1 MQDSQYEILAAALN
15 VMVIGPTPLS
25 AVLAAT
31 PALAGLDGEMTC
43 ADLLARL
50 QQASPDDPVRNRLR
64 TALVSWDYAE
74 APEWAAGTSRN
85 TRERRDL
92 IYLRLALDPQL
103 TSQIDADLPFA
114 SVEGVIVVADKFTPW
129 YTEEVRRA
137 RNFYWRAYENYLREV
152 RHFNPVN
159 IKTLDD
165 ATNEAMERLT
175 NPEQEGVY
183 QAKGIVVGY
192 VQSGKTANFT
202 GVIAKAIDAGYRLII
217 VMSGTMDL
225 LRNQTQRRIDM
236 ELVGKEQIRRHATG
250 EPDERFDY
258 DDDPDWQGQFIS
270 YGGRPSE
277 MGGVDIRRLTG
288 AGQARGSVGDYQSL
302 QYGIDTLE
310 IEKIDKRKP
319 LYDPVNLH
327 AAAVRLMVVKKNS
340 TRLAKLVSDLKKIGS
355 KALSEVPSL
364 IIDDESDQASVDT
377 IRPDKRFLE
386 AERRRRSTI
395 NQRVIDLLQ
404 ILPRAQYVGYTA
416 TPFANVFVDPEDA
429 ENIFPKDFI
438 VSLPR
443 PAGYMGVSDFHDLD
457 KSEDYDLEGPRES
470 NERAFVQGVWEPHDE
485 STDQLLRAIDT
496 FVLTGAIKLYRERL
510 GTPGDFRHH
519 TMLAHE
525 SHRQSDHEELK
536 NLILSLWENAG
547 YDTAKGFDRLSRVFT
562 MDILPTSQ
570 ARAPELPL
578 PSSIDDIRADV
589 GTAMSRIDSG
599 DSPVLVVNGTREADT
614 PDFDKIPVW
623 KIVVGGAKLSRGYT
637 IEGLT
642 VSYFRRRALYQDTLM
657 QMGRWFG
664 FRPGYKDLVRLYI
677 GRHEPLTSARRKFID
692 LYEAFEAIC
701 RDEDAFRAQ
710 LRSYAMPEDGSPA
723 LTPFQVP
730 PLVMNSHPQLIP
742 AARNK
747 MFNARLKSMNF
758 GGEWVERTLASDRE
772 EDLKFNEELFTALI
786 AECDLKNPE
795 LTVTI
800 RGKRSAFQ
808 AFCGIVGPDRMIS
821 VLDAY
826 RWAQPYGTSLLA
838 LESQFLHGTAIGDP
852 QIDDWLLL
860 LPQLQRATRKPWQPA
875 GYTFTSVER
884 SRVGGYGRFKAY
896 TGPDH
901 RAVAEAVSGNTAA
914 DEANDAVRDLSKPR
928 GRGVVLLYPVFPRA
942 DDDLEQSGIP
952 VMAFAFI
959 CPPNTLPRRAEF
971 TVARKDLEDQLVV
984 DAQPAPLRMDRRPL
998 GSAL

>member
-1 MQDSQYEILAAALN
+1 MYDSQYEIMAAALN
-15 VMVIGPTPLS
+15 VMVKGPTRLQAALAAAP
-25 AVLAAT
+25 VLAD
-31 PALAGLDGEMTC
+31 LDGEVTS

-50 QQASPDDPVRNRLR
+50 QKASPDDPVRNLLR
-64 TALVSWDYAE
+64 TSLVSWDYAE
-74 APEWAAGTSRN
+74 APDWADGTARN
-85 TRERRDL
+85 TRERRDR
-92 IYLRLALDPQL
+92 IYQRLALDPQL
-103 TSQIDADLPFA
+103 TSQLDDDLPFA
-114 SVEGVIVVADKFTPW
+114 PVEGVIVVADKFKPW

-137 RNFYWRAYENYLREV
+137 RNFYWRAYENYLRDV
-152 RHFNPVN
+152 RHFDPVN
-159 IKTLDD
+159 VKTLDD
-165 ATNEAMERLT
+165 ATDQVMERLT
-175 NPEQEGVY
+175 NPEQEGSY

-202 GVIAKAIDAGYRLII
+202 GVIAKAIDAGYRLVI

-258 DDDPDWQGQFIS
+258 DDDPDWQARFIS
-270 YGGRPSE
+270 YGGRPSD
-277 MGGVDIRRLTG
+277 MGGIDIRRLTG

-302 QYGIDTLE
+302 KYGIDTLE
-310 IEKIDKRKP
+310 IEKIEKDKP
-319 LYDPVNLH
+319 LYHPVNLH
-327 AAAVRLMVVKKNS
+327 SAAVRLLVVKKNS
-340 TRLAKLVSDLKKIGS
+340 TRLAKLVHDLKRIGS

-364 IIDDESDQASVDT
+364 IIDDESDQASIDT

-386 AERRRRSTI
+386 SERRRRSTI
-395 NQRVIDLLQ
+395 NERVTDLLH

-457 KSEDYDLEGPRES
+457 KSENDDLEGPAES
-470 NERAFVQGVWEPHDE
+470 NEKAFVEGVWKPHDE
-485 STDQLLRAIDT
+485 STDLLLQAIDT
-496 FVLTGAIKLYRERL
+496 FVLTGAIKLYRERQ
-510 GTPGDFRHH
+510 GTLGDFRHH
-519 TMLAHE
+519 TMLVHE
-525 SHRQSDHEELK
+525 SHRQADHEELK
-536 NLILSLWENAG
+536 DLILSLWDDAG
-547 YDTAKGFDRLSRVFT
+547 YDTAKGFGRLGKVFDT
-562 MDILPTSQ
+562 DILPTSQ
-570 ARAPELPL
+570 ARALELPMPL
-578 PSSIDDIRADV
+578 SIDDIRADI
-589 GTAMSRIDSG
+589 GTAVSRVDSG

-664 FRPGYKDLVRLYI
+664 FRPGYRDLVRLYI
-677 GRHEPLTSARRKFID
+677 GRHEPLTAARRKFID
-692 LYEAFEAIC
+692 LYLAFEAVC

-710 LRSYAMPEDGSPA
+710 LRRYAMPADGSEP
-723 LTPFQVP
+723 LTPLQVP

-742 AARNK
+742 SAKNK
-747 MFNARLKSMNF
+747 MFNAKLKSLNF

-772 EDLKFNEELFTALI
+772 EDLKFNDKLFTDLI
-786 AECDLKNPE
+786 AECDPKNTE
-795 LTVTI
+795 LAVTI
-800 RGKRSAFQ
+800 GGKRSAFH
-808 AFCGIVGPDRMIS
+808 AFYGIVGADRMLS

-826 RWAQPYGTSLLA
+826 RWADPYGTKLLE

-860 LPQLQRATRKPWQPA
+860 LPQLQHPSRKPWQPA
-875 GYTFTSVER
+875 GHTFTSVER
-884 SRVGGYGRFKAY
+884 ARVAGYGRFKAY
-896 TGPDH
+896 TDPDH
-901 RAVAEAVSGNTAA
+901 RAVAEVISGKRAA
-914 DEANDAVRDLSKPR
+914 NEVNDQVHELAKAR

-942 DDDLEQSGIP
+942 DDEVEQPETPAMG
-952 VMAFAFI
+952 FAFI
-959 CPPNTLPRRAEF
+959 CPLNKLPRRAEF
-971 TVARKDLEDQLVV
+971 TVARKDLEDQPVV
-984 DAQPAPLRMDRRPL
+984 DVQAAP
-998 GSAL
+998 